1 MKSPFETSAAEEE
14 IGEGARILHA
24 LERTG
29 NYVFHGSPS
38 ANIHELEIRQPYDW
52 TGGVQKQDGAPCVAA
67 TRFAD
72 IAIFRALVFD
82 DTTGFGQNDDGTLHY
97 EATAKAL
104 KSSEGRT
111 GFIYVLP
118 RSEFT
123 PRHGDD
129 REMEWR
135 SEARQK
141 AIRVVEVTNR
151 DLPKNITI
159 LPPKD

>member
-1 MKSPFETSAAEEE
+1 MPFEEPAVESELS
-14 IGEGARILHA
+14 EGARILHE

-29 NYVFHGSPS
+29 NYVFHGSP
-38 ANIHELEIRQPYDW
+38 AADIHELEIRQPYDW
-52 TGGVQKQDGAPCVAA
+52 TDGVQKEDGAPCVAA
-67 TRFAD
+67 TQFAD

-97 EATAKAL
+97 EATEKAL
-104 KSSEGRT
+104 RASKGRT

-118 RSEFT
+118 KSTFT

-135 SEARQK
+135 SDENQK
-141 AIRVVEVTNR
+141 AAQIVEVTER
-151 DLPKNITI
+151 DLPKSITT
-159 LPPKD
+159 LPPKN